1 MRRHGVAPG
10 GGAGA
15 PARTTSTRARPALNF
30 HFQRRMSRQA
40 KSHEHSP
47 IRLTFPLQQQG
58 QQCDQLALGRARL
71 PGGTAT
77 SWGSI
82 GGT

>member
-15 PARTTSTRARPALNF
+15 PTDAA
-30 HFQRRMSRQA
+30 MSRQA
-40 KSHEHSP
+40 KSHGHSHGYV
-47 IRLTFPLQQQG
+47 FPLQQQG
-58 QQCDQLALGRARL
+58 QQCDQPALGRRL

-77 SWGSI
+77 SWGTI

>member
-15 PARTTSTRARPALNF
+15 PAEAA
-30 HFQRRMSRQA
+30 MSRQA